1 MHFTCQ
7 CILPTKCW
15 VSMCCDLS
23 FTVLCI
29 YSCWIADTLYLK
41 SCPNLV
47 GNVRFIVASPLI
59 PSLKKQTCIIRKQ
72 RMRAA
77 QSEIDTAPC
86 SNYDSTPVL
95 LQTRLCRG
103 RRRSGSRRWRSLCPS
118 AGRCLIPPDPS
129 SSTSCASRPR
139 KMTSPTRRR
148 PRPSRRSSG
157 WVASWTWGGR
167 VNGLIM
173 LHHHD
178 TDPHF
183 HTTVEFLPRSP
194 VDPGPTNWPL
204 TVPVIQCVTKSSLW
218 LRNRRGLKQLCIV

>member
-59 PSLKKQTCIIRKQ
+59 PSLKTQTCIIRKQ

-157 WVASWTWGGR
+157 WVASWTWGGESER
-167 VNGLIM
+167 NDNAASSWHWPTFSHYGGVFASQPCWSRSNKLASYSSSN
-173 LHHHD
+173 
-178 TDPHF
+178 
-183 HTTVEFLPRSP
+183 TVCDKEFL
-194 VDPGPTNWPL
+194 V
-204 TVPVIQCVTKSSLW
+204 VT
-218 LRNRRGLKQLCIV
+218 